1 MDKLQELSAPIGL
14 LLLSMIF
21 IFSGFTKITDYAATQ
36 GYMESMGVPGM
47 LLPLVI
53 AVELLGGIA
62 ILLGFKARLVAILM
76 AGFSIVPALI
86 FHQFWIDE
94 SQMNPFMKNIAMA
107 GGLGLIAL
115 AIRNTASKTVIKH
128 MSPTVLMTGNTTQL
142 GINLTDYLRNR
153 TADNGRKLAH
163 SSVLVVSFLVGALV
177 GALLYMQLNF
187 WAVGVFV
194 LPVLYLAVMARDKGF
209 LEHIA

>member
-1 MDKLQELSAPIGL
+1 MDKLQELSAPIGR

-21 IFSGFTKITDYAATQ
+21 IFSGFTKITGYAATQ

-76 AGFSIVPALI
+76 AGFSIVSALL

-94 SQMNPFMKNIAMA
+94 SQMNSFMKNIAMA
-107 GGLGLIAL
+107 GGF
-115 AIRNTASKTVIKH
+115 
-128 MSPTVLMTGNTTQL
+128 LMIFTHGP
-142 GINLTDYLRNR
+142 GAYSI
-153 TADNGRKLAH
+153 DNSHTHR
-163 SSVLVVSFLVGALV
+163 
-177 GALLYMQLNF
+177 
-187 WAVGVFV
+187 
-194 LPVLYLAVMARDKGF
+194 
-209 LEHIA
+209 I

>member
-1 MDKLQELSAPIGL
+1 MDKLQALSAPIGR

-21 IFSGFTKITDYAATQ
+21 IFSGFTKITGYAATQ
-36 GYMESMGVPGM
+36 GYMEAMGVPGM

-76 AGFSIVPALI
+76 AGFSVVSALL

-107 GGLGLIAL
+107 GGF
-115 AIRNTASKTVIKH
+115 
-128 MSPTVLMTGNTTQL
+128 LMIFAHGA
-142 GINLTDYLRNR
+142 GAYSI
-153 TADNGRKLAH
+153 DNSNHR
-163 SSVLVVSFLVGALV
+163 
-177 GALLYMQLNF
+177 
-187 WAVGVFV
+187 
-194 LPVLYLAVMARDKGF
+194 R
-209 LEHIA
+209 I

>member
-1 MDKLQELSAPIGL
+1 MDKLQELSAPIGR

-21 IFSGFTKITDYAATQ
+21 IFSGFTKITGYAATQ
-36 GYMESMGVPGM
+36 GYMESMGVPDM

-76 AGFSIVPALI
+76 AGFSIVSALL

-107 GGLGLIAL
+107 GGF
-115 AIRNTASKTVIKH
+115 
-128 MSPTVLMTGNTTQL
+128 LMIFAHGP
-142 GINLTDYLRNR
+142 GSYSI
-153 TADNGRKLAH
+153 DNSHTR
-163 SSVLVVSFLVGALV
+163 
-177 GALLYMQLNF
+177 
-187 WAVGVFV
+187 
-194 LPVLYLAVMARDKGF
+194 R
-209 LEHIA
+209 I

>member
-1 MDKLQELSAPIGL
+1 MDKLQELSAPIGR

-21 IFSGFTKITDYAATQ
+21 IFSGFTKITGYAATQ

-62 ILLGFKARLVAILM
+62 VLLGFKARLVAILM
-76 AGFSIVPALI
+76 AGFSIVSALL

-107 GGLGLIAL
+107 GGF
-115 AIRNTASKTVIKH
+115 
-128 MSPTVLMTGNTTQL
+128 LMIFTHGP
-142 GINLTDYLRNR
+142 GAYSI
-153 TADNGRKLAH
+153 DNSHTHR
-163 SSVLVVSFLVGALV
+163 
-177 GALLYMQLNF
+177 
-187 WAVGVFV
+187 
-194 LPVLYLAVMARDKGF
+194 
-209 LEHIA
+209 I

>member
-1 MDKLQELSAPIGL
+1 MDKLQELSAPIGR

-21 IFSGFTKITDYAATQ
+21 IFSGFTKITGYAATQ
-36 GYMESMGVPGM
+36 GYMESMGVPSM

-76 AGFSIVPALI
+76 AGFSIVSALL

-107 GGLGLIAL
+107 GGF
-115 AIRNTASKTVIKH
+115 
-128 MSPTVLMTGNTTQL
+128 LMIFTHGP
-142 GINLTDYLRNR
+142 GAYSI
-153 TADNGRKLAH
+153 DNSHTHR
-163 SSVLVVSFLVGALV
+163 
-177 GALLYMQLNF
+177 
-187 WAVGVFV
+187 
-194 LPVLYLAVMARDKGF
+194 
-209 LEHIA
+209 I

>member
-1 MDKLQELSAPIGL
+1 MDKLQELSAPIGR

-21 IFSGFTKITDYAATQ
+21 IFSGFTKITGYAATQ

-76 AGFSIVPALI
+76 AGFSIVSAFL

-107 GGLGLIAL
+107 GGF
-115 AIRNTASKTVIKH
+115 
-128 MSPTVLMTGNTTQL
+128 LMIFAHGA
-142 GINLTDYLRNR
+142 GAYSI
-153 TADNGRKLAH
+153 DNSNHR
-163 SSVLVVSFLVGALV
+163 
-177 GALLYMQLNF
+177 
-187 WAVGVFV
+187 
-194 LPVLYLAVMARDKGF
+194 R
-209 LEHIA
+209 I

>member
-1 MDKLQELSAPIGL
+1 MDKLQELSAPIGR

-21 IFSGFTKITDYAATQ
+21 IFSGFTKITGYAATQ
-36 GYMESMGVPGM
+36 GYMESMGVSGM

-76 AGFSIVPALI
+76 AGFSIVSALL

-107 GGLGLIAL
+107 GGF
-115 AIRNTASKTVIKH
+115 
-128 MSPTVLMTGNTTQL
+128 LMIFAHGP
-142 GINLTDYLRNR
+142 GSYSI
-153 TADNGRKLAH
+153 DNSHTR
-163 SSVLVVSFLVGALV
+163 
-177 GALLYMQLNF
+177 
-187 WAVGVFV
+187 
-194 LPVLYLAVMARDKGF
+194 R
-209 LEHIA
+209 I

>member
-1 MDKLQELSAPIGL
+1 MDNLQALSAPIGR

-21 IFSGFTKITDYAATQ
+21 IFSGFTKITGYAATQ
-36 GYMESMGVPGM
+36 GYMEAMGVPGM

-76 AGFSIVPALI
+76 AGFSIVSALL

-107 GGLGLIAL
+107 GGFLMIFAHGAGAYSIDNS
-115 AIRNTASKTVIKH
+115 NTRI
-128 MSPTVLMTGNTTQL
+128 
-142 GINLTDYLRNR
+142 I
-153 TADNGRKLAH
+153 
-163 SSVLVVSFLVGALV
+163 
-177 GALLYMQLNF
+177 
-187 WAVGVFV
+187 
-194 LPVLYLAVMARDKGF
+194 
-209 LEHIA
+209 